1 MHIPTASALVRGGY
15 FLRRPET
22 GLYDTPLS
30 AQSIL
35 RSMAAAHGKRLSTM
49 RISAGE
55 APPGIKADGSLLDL
69 VNAGLASD
77 SNVRGSRSRPGGF
90 DNL

>member
-15 FLRRPET
+15 FIRRPET
-22 GLYDTPLS
+22 GLFDTPLS

-49 RISAGE
+49 RVGPGE
-55 APPGIKADGSLLDL
+55 ALSGVKANGSLLDL

-77 SNVRGSRSRPGGF
+77 NNVRGIRSRMGGTTSP
-90 DNL
+90 